1 MAWVTFVRIMAKA
14 HQSLFGEK
22 GNASRIPAKSSSS
35 GDLAKV
41 LLRAAAMGAQD
52 EGIEGEDDE
61 DEQPIKK
68 YRVGM

>member
-1 MAWVTFVRIMAKA
+1 MAWVTFVSWRRLINLYLAK
-14 HQSLFGEK
+14 K

-35 GDLAKV
+35 GDLANI

-61 DEQPIKK
+61 YEQPIKK
-68 YRVGM
+68 SRVGM